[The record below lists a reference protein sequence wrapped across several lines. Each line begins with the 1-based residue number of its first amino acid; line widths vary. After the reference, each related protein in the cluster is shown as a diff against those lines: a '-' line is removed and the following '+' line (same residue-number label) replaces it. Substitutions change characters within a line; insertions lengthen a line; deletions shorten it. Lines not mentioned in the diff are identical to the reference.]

1 MRRWL
6 PLLWLACTPSVEPR
20 AGAARAEA
28 VDAGALLAE
37 SPPPQPV
44 GVSVPEVAVPLPVLA
59 DPPVLEAD
67 LGAFAEEFDEGP
79 EEEESESEELELEPG
94 PEIELGLDLRNDFE
108 EEPAPGENLF
118 KLDTRSLRAKRS
130 IAVRAEPRQEAASL
144 GTLAQDMRV
153 RWKQAVKGPGCTAWV
168 EIEPRG
174 WICERYLESNW
185 REPRT
190 RELPLLL
197 PEELTPGVYAH
208 VSRRARVYESLA
220 EIRRRPR
227 GRRVKGS
234 VTVKLVSEVRRGRR
248 HFWRTSDGKYID
260 ARFLRLYTPSEFV
273 GLDRAA
279 LEALSP
285 LVAWAQ
291 SRATP
296 REPVEVR
303 TGPDA
308 ASGRVGVLAPR
319 TVVALQAFSEDG
331 QWARIAPEQWVTA
344 VDLHP
349 LRAAPALP
357 DLLPGE
363 RWLDVDL
370 KEQVLVAYEGVT
382 PVHATLISS
391 GKPLHETPTGIF
403 RIWLKS
409 AEADMTGAEGRSRYR
424 VATVPWTMFFE
435 GNFALHTAYWHDR
448 WGEPVSHG
456 CINLSPRD
464 ARALYRWSGPEVPLG
479 WSMAYGTADVL
490 GSRIRVRHGLEA
502 EGEVPL
508 PVAVSTAPLP

>member
-1 MRRWL
+1 M
-6 PLLWLACTPSVEPR
+6 
-20 AGAARAEA
+20 
-28 VDAGALLAE
+28 DAGA
-37 SPPPQPV
+37 PQAP
-44 GVSVPEVAVPLPVLA
+44 SSTPLPVEAPAPEAIAPPVSA

-67 LGAFAEEFDEGP
+67 LGAFAEEFGEGFDV
-79 EEEESESEELELEPG
+79 EESEPEEAELEPE
-94 PEIELGLDLRNDFE
+94 PEIELGLDLRDAFE
-108 EEPAPGENLF
+108 EEPAPGEKLF
-118 KLDTRSLRAKRS
+118 KPDTRSLRAKRS
-130 IAVRAEPRQEAASL
+130 IAVRAEPRQDAASL

-190 RELPLLL
+190 RELPLLSS
-197 PEELTPGVYAH
+197 EELTPGVYAH

-260 ARFLRLYTPSEFV
+260 ARFLRPYTPSAFG
-273 GLDRAA
+273 GLDRVA
-279 LEALSP
+279 LEALPP

-303 TGPDA
+303 AAPGA
-308 ASGRVGVLAPR
+308 ASETVGVLAPR
-319 TVVALQAFSEDG
+319 TVVALQEFSGDG
-331 QWARIAPEQWVTA
+331 QWARLAPEQWVA
-344 VDLHP
+344 VENLHR

-357 DLLPGE
+357 DLLPEE

-370 KEQVLVAYEGVT
+370 TEQVLVAYEGVK
-382 PVHATLISS
+382 PVYATLISS

-409 AEADMTGAEGRSRYR
+409 SEADMTGAEGRSRYR
-424 VATVPWTMFFE
+424 VATVPWTMFFQ

-479 WSMAYGTADVL
+479 WSMAYGTADFL
-490 GSRIRVRHGLEA
+490 GSRIRVRQGLEPT
-502 EGEVPL
+502 GEVPL
-508 PVAVSTAPLP
+508 PVAVSTVPLP